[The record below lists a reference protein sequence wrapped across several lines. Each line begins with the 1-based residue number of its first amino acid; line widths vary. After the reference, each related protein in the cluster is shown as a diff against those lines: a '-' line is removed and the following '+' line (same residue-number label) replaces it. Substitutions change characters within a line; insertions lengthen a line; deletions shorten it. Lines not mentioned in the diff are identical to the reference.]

1 MKEINFRGRR
11 TMLQLFKKV
20 VTARELVVFVIT
32 LGLFVIFGFLSRGTF
47 SSAEVIEIM
56 AISASEIG
64 LIAVGMTFLMI
75 SGEFDLSVGAISAL
89 SAYVLAVMAGQ
100 MGVNPFLGMVI
111 AIIVGMVAGGINGLV
126 VVKFGI
132 PSFIV
137 TLGTNWMWRGVVTA
151 ASRGLWIPFRPI
163 ETHPAFYK
171 FLLADLPS
179 IGSVPLIWFLGA
191 IILGTLI
198 LNFHRFGN
206 HVFATGGNREAAK
219 AMGIK
224 TGKVKVLCFM
234 LLGGISAFSGCM
246 QVSRMA
252 GFQSL
257 QGSQIML
264 VAIAAVAI
272 GGTSI
277 YGGRGTIFGT
287 LFGVLIVTFLQ
298 FGLIMTKVSGW
309 WYKIIL
315 GALIVVVMIV
325 NNFLEEKRTKL

>member
-1 MKEINFRGRR
+1 MNEQYSRGRHQF
-11 TMLQLFKKV
+11 LQLFRRV
-20 VTARELVVFVIT
+20 AAARELVVFGIT
-32 LGLFVIFGFLSRGTF
+32 VGLFVIFGFLSGGIF
-47 SSAEVIEIM
+47 SSADVIGIM

-64 LIAVGMTFLMI
+64 LIAIGMTFLMI
-75 SGEFDLSVGAISAL
+75 AGEFDLSVGAISAL
-89 SAYVLAVMAGQ
+89 SAYVIAVMAAQ

-111 AIIVGMVAGGINGLV
+111 AIIVGMAAGGINGLV
-126 VVKFGI
+126 TVKFGI

-151 ASRGLWIPFRPI
+151 ASRGQWIEFRPS
-163 ETHPAFYK
+163 ETHPAFYN
-171 FLLADLPS
+171 FLLADLKV
-179 IGSVPLIWFLGA
+179 GSVPLLWFIFA
-191 IILGTLI
+191 IILATFI

-234 LLGGISAFSGCM
+234 FLGGISAFSGCM

-315 GALIVVVMIV
+315 GALVVVVMVI
-325 NNFLEEKRTKL
+325 NNVLDQRRKL